1 MSRFVTFS
9 RHPLSLAVGLC
20 AASAALPA
28 LADAPTDL
36 DPLLV
41 TATRTEIPLS
51 DSLAPAQVIEREDIE
66 RSQAVSLM
74 DLLRGRAG
82 VDIVNQGGVGKLS
95 SLFLR
100 GTGSSSAL
108 VMVDGVRIGSATNG
122 MAALQDLPLAQIER
136 IEIVRGAASALYGAD
151 AVGGVIQ
158 IFTRQAG
165 PGLAQDLSL
174 GGGSHGLRQA
184 SAGFSN
190 RGERGWLAVHGAWQ
204 DSDGIDACRGSAALF
219 AGCYVDEP
227 DRDGYRNTSIGVR
240 GGYALG
246 DTVSV
251 EGQVLHAASRNW
263 YDGSAYAGNL
273 SDNRQQVAGGTL
285 AWRPDA
291 RVTVTARVGRNE
303 DDADVYWDA
312 SHDVRQRVPVA
323 VYDTRRDTASLQGD
337 FTLAADQLL
346 SAGVDWQRDH
356 VDATTAYDESSR
368 RNTGVFAQYL
378 GSFGAHRLQASVRD
392 DDNQQFGHHAT
403 GTLGYGFDFGA
414 GLKLTASYGTGFRAP
429 TFNDLYYPGF
439 SNPDLKPETSR
450 SANLGLA
457 QGGRDWNWSVNAYQ
471 TRIEDMIGYDGAYNL
486 VNIDKARIRGAE
498 ATGTLLLAGFDVSAQ
513 LSWTDARNDSAGA
526 NHDNWLARRARLG
539 GRLDVD
545 RGFGP
550 LRVGI
555 SAYGNGSRY
564 DNAAN
569 TVQLAG
575 YGTLDLRAEYAISAD
590 WSVQARASNVF
601 DKRYETVAWYNQP
614 GREYQLT
621 LRYASAPR

>member
-1 MSRFVTFS
+1 MKL
-9 RHPLSLAVGLC
+9 HLL
-20 AASAALPA
+20 SAAVAIAIPGVA
-28 LADAPTDL
+28 LADGAAADL
-36 DPLLV
+36 DPVVV
-41 TATRTEIPLS
+41 TATRTPIALE
-51 DSLAPAQVIEREDIE
+51 DSLAPVQVIDRADIE
-66 RSQAVSLM
+66 ASQALSLM

-82 VDIVNQGGVGKLS
+82 VDIVNQGGLGKLS
-95 SLFLR
+95 SIFLR
-100 GTGSSSAL
+100 GAGSSQVL
-108 VMVDGVRIGSATNG
+108 VLVDGVRVGSATSG
-122 MAALQDLPLAQIER
+122 LAAIQDLPPAQIER
-136 IEIVRGAASALYGAD
+136 IEIVRGPASSLYGAD

-337 FTLAADQLL
+337 FAATADQLL

-368 RNTGVFAQYL
+368 RNTGVFAQYQ
-378 GSFGAHRLQASVRD
+378 GRFGAHQLQASVRE
-392 DDNQQFGHHAT
+392 DDNEQFGHHAT
-403 GTLGYGFDFGA
+403 GTLGYGFAFGP
-414 GLKLTASYGTGFRAP
+414 GFRLTASAGTGFRAP

-439 SNPDLKPETSR
+439 SNPALKPEKSR

-457 QGGRDWNWSVNAYQ
+457 QYGQGWNWSFNAYR
-471 TRIEDMIGYDGAYNL
+471 TRIEDMIGYDGAYNI

-498 ATGTLLLAGFDVSAQ
+498 LAGAVKLAGFDVAAQ
-513 LSWTDARNDSAGA
+513 ASWTDARNDSDGA
-526 NHDNWLARRARLG
+526 NHDNWLTRRARAG
-539 GRLDVD
+539 GRVDVD
-545 RGFGP
+545 KAFGP
-550 LRVGI
+550 LRLGI
-555 SAYGNGSRY
+555 TANGTGHRF
-564 DNAAN
+564 DDAAN
-569 TVQLAG
+569 SVRLAG
-575 YGTLDLRAEYAISAD
+575 YGTVDLRVEYALTPA
-590 WSVQARASNVF
+590 WTLQARAANVF
-601 DKRYETVAWYNQP
+601 DRDYETVAWYNQP

-621 LRYASAPR
+621 LRYQGR